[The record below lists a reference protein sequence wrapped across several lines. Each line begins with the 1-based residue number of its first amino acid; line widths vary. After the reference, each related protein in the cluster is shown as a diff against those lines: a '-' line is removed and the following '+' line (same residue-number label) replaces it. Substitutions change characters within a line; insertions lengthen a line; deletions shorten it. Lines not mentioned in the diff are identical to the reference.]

1 MQKLII
7 SVLVLAL
14 SAVVAQSGMELTSAR
29 VYRKQGDFK
38 KALEWYDKEIQA
50 HPESAVGYYEKGE
63 LLGKMADEGKKPA
76 LFLEMRKAFDAVL
89 NLADKDPKRVKKYR
103 PKIDELVE
111 RYWIFQYND
120 AVEKF
125 RLADNDSALNAY
137 ASRLAGDAWAT
148 LGAAERDSLRNV
160 AKTNF
165 SNRSR
170 ETLAIA
176 MTIDPE
182 RWETYALQSNIQSAA
197 RNMEGAESSLRSAI
211 EKHARPT
218 EGGET
223 TVRQTEEEWQRTHL
237 DMLENLT
244 QILYELK
251 RYKETIDVCN
261 DILAL
266 DPQDLVAIKFIAFSY
281 NQLREKTIDA
291 YQKAMA
297 AQADSTDSLYNAAS
311 QLREKAINAYQKAM
325 AAQPDNT
332 DLLYNASQL
341 HLQMGDTAQAIECL
355 SDFVALDPTDFE
367 VLFQLGVIYLEGGT
381 FADNEKAKELFGN
394 ATEHFPDNPV
404 VWTNYGVALIR
415 TGETDKGKEAIEKA
429 KALKGE

>member
-7 SVLVLAL
+7 SFWVLAL
-14 SAVVAQSGMELTSAR
+14 GAVVTHAGMELTSAR
-29 VYRKQGDFK
+29 VYRKQGDYK
-38 KALEWYDKEIQA
+38 QALEWYDKEIQA

-63 LLGKMADEGKKPA
+63 LLGEMADEGKKPA

-89 NLADKDPKRVKKYR
+89 NLADQDPKRVKKYR

-125 RLADNDSALNAY
+125 RLADNDSALNVY

-148 LGAAERDSLRNV
+148 LGAAQRDSLRNV
-160 AKTNF
+160 AKTDF
-165 SNRSR
+165 SNRSA

-197 RNMEGAESSLRSAI
+197 RNMEAAESCLRSAI

-218 EGGET
+218 EGGKT
-223 TVRQTEEEWQRTHL
+223 TIRQTEEEWQRTHL

-251 RYKETIDVCN
+251 RYQETVDVCN

-266 DPQDLVAIKFIAFSY
+266 DPQDLVAIKFRAFSW
-281 NQLREKTIDA
+281 NQLGERDKAIDA
-291 YQKAMA
+291 YQA
-297 AQADSTDSLYNAAS
+297 A
-311 QLREKAINAYQKAM
+311 I

-341 HLQMGDTAQAIECL
+341 YLQMGDTAQAIDCL
-355 SDFVALDPTDFE
+355 SDFVAINPTDFE
-367 VLFQLGVIYLEGGT
+367 VVFQLGVIYLEGGT
-381 FADNEKAKELFGN
+381 FTDNQKAKELFEN